1 MPLSELIEWQ
11 TYWAVKAEAEK
22 KAHEKAR
29 REAESKSRARPTR
42 SRRR

>member
-1 MPLSELIEWQ
+1 MPLTELVEWQ

-29 REAESKSRARPTR
+29 REAESKSRV
-42 SRRR
+42 RRRR